1 MPERRTAPTSPAPP
15 QSGGSPPSP
24 PVKGWR
30 GRNWAFASYPA
41 LCLLAAGIAH
51 AQPAPLGPPTGSVPA
66 PAPNYAPS
74 PILTQPGPVF
84 VPQRA
89 PAPAAPAGPSSID
102 QQKTQSYRSGLQQ
115 QQRDLERQGV
125 SPANERSREIQQELN
140 PPGR

>member
-1 MPERRTAPTSPAPP
+1 L
-15 QSGGSPPSP
+15 
-24 PVKGWR
+24 V
-30 GRNWAFASYPA
+30 
-41 LCLLAAGIAH
+41 LAAGIAH

-66 PAPNYAPS
+66 PGPNYAPS